1 MFSNAALG
9 KELQDIA
16 KLQKKCTDKYCKKES
31 GSVQK
36 QMKEVQHKMD
46 QVSNTIQKGMLSVQS
61 GKMKRNDYMTLIQ
74 KEIKKGFK
82 IVHDFIHSKEVYAS
96 TKCALTHCD
105 KEVRESL
112 HAIAKFLKM
121 VCDKGMMKGFDF
133 ICITEK
139 EITKLEK
146 KETITTEAY
155 ISIITTMA
163 QKAEKAMTK

>member
-16 KLQKKCTDKYCKKES
+16 KLQKKCTDKHCKKES

-36 QMKEVQHKMD
+36 RMKEVQKELEAI
-46 QVSNTIQKGMLSVQS
+46 SIKIEKASVTLKKSKVTQ
-61 GKMKRNDYMTLIQ
+61 NDFIDMIT

-82 IVHDFIHSKEVYAS
+82 YVHDFIHSKEVYAS

-112 HAIAKFLKM
+112 RAIAKFLNM
-121 VCDKGMMKGFDF
+121 ICNKGVMKSFNF
-133 ICITEK
+133 ICIAEK

-146 KETITTEAY
+146 TETITTEAY
-155 ISIITTMA
+155 ISIITKMA
-163 QKAEKAMTK
+163 EKAEKAFTK

>member
-16 KLQKKCTDKYCKKES
+16 KLQKKCTDKHCKKES

-36 QMKEVQHKMD
+36 QMKEVQKEMD
-46 QVSNTIQKGMLSVQS
+46 KISDTIQKGMVSVQS
-61 GKMKRNDYMTLIQ
+61 GKMNRNDYMTLIK

-112 HAIAKFLKM
+112 RAIAKFLNM
-121 VCDKGMMKGFDF
+121 LCDKDMMKGFDF
-133 ICITEK
+133 VCEVEK

-155 ISIITTMA
+155 ISIITKMA
-163 QKAEKAMTK
+163 TKAENVMTK